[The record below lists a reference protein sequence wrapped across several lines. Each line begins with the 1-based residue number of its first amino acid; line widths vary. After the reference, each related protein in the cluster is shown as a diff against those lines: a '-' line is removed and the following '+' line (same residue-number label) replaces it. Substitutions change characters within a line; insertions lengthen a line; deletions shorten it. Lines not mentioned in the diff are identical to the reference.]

1 MYRGA
6 TTLFLFIAVPTLAL
20 TLASCGTVEG
30 VVGSVRNDAI
40 NQLQVGMT
48 KEQVWGIMGTPSR
61 REAYGNREFLIYMT
75 ARNPFSEKL
84 MVPIAIEND
93 RVTGWGMDY
102 YRHIIR
108 QEVDVKIR

>member
-1 MYRGA
+1 MKRVIIS
-6 TTLFLFIAVPTLAL
+6 LFLFLVFAMLAL

-30 VVGSVRNDAI
+30 VVGSVRNDAL

-48 KEQVWGIMGTPSR
+48 REQVWGIMGTPSR

-84 MVPIAIEND
+84 MIPIAFEND
-93 RVTGWGMDY
+93 KVVGWGMDY
-102 YRHIIR
+102 YRYTTR